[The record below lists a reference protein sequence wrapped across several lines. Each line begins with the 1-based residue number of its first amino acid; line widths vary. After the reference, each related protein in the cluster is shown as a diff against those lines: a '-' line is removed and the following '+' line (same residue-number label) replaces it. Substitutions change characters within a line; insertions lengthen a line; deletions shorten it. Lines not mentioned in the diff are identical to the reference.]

1 MRIECNEQFSVFSK
15 GYLNKR
21 GEAVLAARPQQ
32 TQTIGWVGK
41 YIKSERA
48 RWATE
53 TLRSM
58 VGRATKDELA
68 EFKKLNF
75 ETATFN
81 GVFSYRNAR
90 SLVTQSPFM
99 VLDIDDLTSY
109 EEAQRVKHSL
119 VSDPSVETA
128 LCFISPKG
136 MGVKWVVRLPRWAQ
150 DCDFKTAFTML
161 QQHVGFEH
169 GIAVD
174 RSGSDICRACF
185 LPHDSTCYIHQNY
198 I

>member
-1 MRIECNEQFSVFSK
+1 MEIKSNEWFSVFSK
-15 GYLNKR
+15 GYQNKK
-21 GEAVLAARPQQ
+21 GQAVLAVRPQQ
-32 TQTIGWVGK
+32 TQTIGWVGN

-58 VGRATKDELA
+58 VGQATKDELA

-81 GVFSYRNAR
+81 GIFSYRNAR
-90 SLVTQSPFM
+90 SLMAQSPFM
-99 VLDIDDLTSY
+99 VLDIDDLASY
-109 EEAQRVKHSL
+109 EEAQRVKHLL
-119 VSDPSVETA
+119 VSDPWVETA

-136 MGVKWVVRLPRWAQ
+136 MGVKWVVRVPQWAQ
-150 DCDFKTAFTML
+150 NCDFKKAFTKL

-169 GIAVD
+169 GIVVD
-174 RSGSDICRACF
+174 CSGSDICRACF
-185 LPHDSTCYIHQNY
+185 LPYDSTCYIYQKY
-198 I
+198 L

>member
-1 MRIECNEQFSVFSK
+1 MVIQNEKFSVFSQ
-15 GYLNKR
+15 GYRNKK
-21 GEAVLAARPQQ
+21 GEAVLAALPQQ
-32 TQTIGWVGK
+32 TQTIGWVGN

-68 EFKKLNF
+68 EFKKLSF

-90 SLVTQSPFM
+90 SLVAQSPFM

-119 VSDPSVETA
+119 VSDPRVETA

-150 DCDFKTAFTML
+150 DYDFKTAFTML
-161 QQHVGFEH
+161 QLYVGFEY
-169 GIAVD
+169 GITVD
-174 RSGSDICRACF
+174 HSGSDICRACF
-185 LPHDSTCYIHQNY
+185 LPHDSTCYIHKNY

>member
-1 MRIECNEQFSVFSK
+1 MVIQNEKFSVFSQ
-15 GYLNKR
+15 GYRNKK
-21 GEAVLAARPQQ
+21 GEAVLAALPQQ
-32 TQTIGWVGK
+32 TQTIGWVGN

-68 EFKKLNF
+68 EFKKLSF

-90 SLVTQSPFM
+90 NLVAQSPFM

-119 VSDPSVETA
+119 VSDPRVETA

-150 DCDFKTAFTML
+150 DYDFKTAFTML
-161 QQHVGFEH
+161 QLYVGFEY
-169 GIAVD
+169 GITVD

-185 LPHDSTCYIHQNY
+185 LPHDSTCYIHKNY